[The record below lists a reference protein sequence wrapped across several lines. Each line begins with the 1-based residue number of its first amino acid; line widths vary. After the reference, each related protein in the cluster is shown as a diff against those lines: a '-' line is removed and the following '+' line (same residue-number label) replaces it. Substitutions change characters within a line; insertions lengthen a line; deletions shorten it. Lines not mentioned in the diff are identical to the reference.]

1 MACTKPMLK
10 LVPEIFIW
18 EEMVRKRTGIF
29 AHKNITQHLLILI
42 YSHLNL
48 DEKVMSSYR
57 DSINEVKDNI
67 HNLDLTDLCD
77 LQVSEQLPS
86 SAGSRCRP
94 CCLQILTRS
103 TASRGHYSINV
114 AKIINYLFKLENITI

>member
-1 MACTKPMLK
+1 MK
-10 LVPEIFIW
+10 
-18 EEMVRKRTGIF
+18 KRTAF
-29 AHKNITQHLLILI
+29 FPHKNVTQHLLILI
-42 YSHLNL
+42 YSLFNL

-67 HNLDLTDLCD
+67 QNLDITDLYD

-94 CCLQILTRS
+94 CCLQILIRS
-103 TASRGHYSINV
+103 TASRGHYNIN
-114 AKIINYLFKLENITI
+114 AGKIINYLFKLENITI